1 MTGVG
6 FHPAARA
13 ELLEAVA
20 YYEDQA
26 EGLGAQFADEAE
38 RVVSLLSDRPG
49 LGTPVAGLDGMR
61 RWPLRRFPYYLLYRS
76 APEAGTWIRPLI
88 PIEVTQL
95 RPSLLASVRSARSPV
110 APMNPPRCSEHDYIA
125 FLLAAQC
132 VFSCTEAARCQ
143 PKHPQAP
150 AHDAFSRL
158 LTRVP
163 PDTAALWHE
172 AQPLVRLT
180 AGLLVLDDTT
190 LDKPYARHIA
200 LVTRHWSGKHRRV
213 VSGINLQTLVWT
225 GEAPPGEAP
234 FCVIPCDVRL
244 YKAGGPTKNEQLR
257 DMLGVAHSRGFTP
270 TCVLFDEWYSSLDN
284 LKAVHGYGWRFLTR
298 LRSNRTVNPDRSGHV
313 AVSAVEIGPGGRE
326 VQLKGFGLVRV
337 FRTVPR
343 DGHVE
348 HWVTNDTAMSEA
360 ERAELSRRA
369 WGIEQYHRSL
379 KQYCGAERSQARS
392 AAGQT
397 THVVLSVRAYLRL
410 EMARVQRR
418 VSHFESKRGV
428 VREAVRAFLADPV
441 LARLPTA

>member
-1 MTGVG
+1 
-6 FHPAARA
+6 
-13 ELLEAVA
+13 
-20 YYEDQA
+20 
-26 EGLGAQFADEAE
+26 
-38 RVVSLLSDRPG
+38 
-49 LGTPVAGLDGMR
+49 
-61 RWPLRRFPYYLLYRS
+61 
-76 APEAGTWIRPLI
+76 
-88 PIEVTQL
+88 
-95 RPSLLASVRSARSPV
+95 
-110 APMNPPRCSEHDYIA
+110 MNPPRCSEHDYIA

-225 GEAPPGEAP
+225 GEAPPGEAPPGEAPPGEAPPGEAPPGEAPPGEAPPGEAPPGEAPPGEAPPGEAP